1 MGGSETYA
9 RALTRELADDPRVDA
24 VSYVTPAARGFSEG
38 IPEMVSGRRG
48 GSSTLDRLATQLL
61 TRLPGT
67 PVRRALTDADVVHY
81 PFTVPAP
88 RAPRSMPWVQS
99 LLDVQHHDLA
109 ELFGPAE
116 RAYRTLT
123 YDRPAR
129 RATAVITIS
138 EFSKQR
144 IVERLG
150 VAADRVHVAHLG
162 VDTGH
167 YVPQRGERDRF
178 VLYPAR
184 GWPHKNHTRLVEAM
198 GIVREQTP
206 DMRLVLT
213 GGGLDDLGDLPEWVD
228 KRGLVSQ
235 EELREL
241 YRRAACLAFPSR
253 YEGFGLPPLE
263 AMASGCPVAAARAGS
278 LPEICGDA
286 AEMFDPDD
294 ARDIARAVLAAVAG
308 GPRRVDAGLEQ
319 CARFTW
325 KSCAEA
331 HVRVYR
337 DVVEQSR
344 GAANDRL
351 ARRVRAR
358 PDPRR

>member
-1 MGGSETYA
+1 MLTLVRGGMGGSETYA
-9 RALTRELADDPRVDA
+9 DGLMRALAACPDVDVSVHVSREAAGAYGVREIIEPR
-24 VSYVTPAARGFSEG
+24 
-38 IPEMVSGRRG
+38 IRG
-48 GSSTLDRLATQLL
+48 GGSTQARLFTQAQAAILG
-61 TRLPGT
+61 RSI
-67 PVRRALTDADVVHY
+67 RRKFADADVVHY
-81 PFTVPAP
+81 PFTVPSP
-88 RAPRSMPWVQS
+88 GAPRSIPWVQS

-109 ELFGPAE
+109 ELFGSAE
-116 RAYRTLT
+116 RAYRAFT

-144 IVERLG
+144 IVECLG
-150 VAADRVHVAHLG
+150 VEANRVHVAHLG
-162 VDTGH
+162 VDTDH
-167 YVPQRGERDRF
+167 FLPQRGERDRF

-184 GWPHKNHTRLVEAM
+184 GWPHKNHSRLVEAM
-198 GIVREQTP
+198 RIVRAQAP

-213 GGGLDDLGDLPEWVD
+213 GGGLDALGDLPEWVD

-294 ARDIARAVLAAVAG
+294 VRDIARAVLAAVAA

-325 KSCAEA
+325 KACAEA

-344 GAANDRL
+344 
-351 ARRVRAR
+351 ARS
-358 PDPRR
+358 